1 MDNIIQNN
9 IEKIKE
15 LCLLHKVKSLSIF
28 GSITKNNFTKDSDI
42 DFLVSFDSMSHVEYA
57 DNYFLL
63 IEKLDALLNR
73 KIDLITDKSLS
84 NPYLIKSINNSKVH
98 IYGQP
103 N

>member
-9 IEKIKE
+9 IEQIKE
-15 LCLLHKVKSLSIF
+15 LCLIHKVKSLSLF
-28 GSITKNNFTKDSDI
+28 GSATKINFTKDSDL
-42 DFLVSFDSMSHVEYA
+42 DFLVTFDKMSHVEYA

-63 IEKLDALLNR
+63 IEKLETLLNR
-73 KIDLITDKSLS
+73 KIDLITEKSLS